1 LLRLPVTRATQRK
14 ANAPPH
20 RESRLD
26 PGLDDLQ
33 ELITPTAPAD
43 ETNRHFI
50 TEHLKADLKGRSV
63 RGAAVTLVTQV
74 GRLVLNTGSTVVL
87 ARLLTPR
94 DFGLLA
100 MVTAITGFVVLSKD
114 LGLSMATVQK
124 DEIDHNQASALF
136 WVSVAASAVM
146 ALLTAAIAPAVASFY
161 HEPRLKAITFALAS
175 GLIFGGLA
183 TQHQA
188 LLRRQMRFR
197 ALAAV
202 DLGSFAFGAVV
213 AIVLAVR
220 GAGYWALVL
229 MQLAIAFG
237 GTVGVWLA
245 CRWRPGMRLRGTGV
259 RAMLAFGWN
268 LAGYNVIS
276 YFARNLD
283 KVLIG
288 WRWSAFQAGLYSK
301 SYQLLLLPIYQINTP
316 VTAVALPAL
325 SRLAGSPERYRQAY
339 LRIQE
344 KVTMITM
351 PGIVL
356 MFATSDWLVS
366 LILGPQWTGATRIFM
381 LLSIAAF
388 VQPLAQTVGWLFI
401 TQGRTRE
408 LLQWG
413 IIGGVLTIG
422 PVIAGLP
429 WGAVGVA
436 AAFSITG
443 LCVRTPLLFWLV
455 GRSGPV
461 RAADLYRQSAPS
473 VCASGFCLLALL
485 AFRRWA
491 GVSSPAVGL
500 GIAVVIT
507 AAVAACAL
515 WLQPAGRR
523 ALLDL
528 RGLFALVTQGAE
540 NEHPGYAGKG
550 LREDD

>member
-1 LLRLPVTRATQRK
+1 M
-14 ANAPPH
+14 
-20 RESRLD
+20 
-26 PGLDDLQ
+26 Q
-33 ELITPTAPAD
+33 ELITPTAPTD

-63 RGAAVTLVTQV
+63 RGAAVTLVTQI

-87 ARLLTPR
+87 ARLLTVQ

-136 WVSVAASAVM
+136 WVSVAASVAM
-146 ALLTAAIAPAVASFY
+146 ALVTAAIAPAVASFY
-161 HEPRLKAITFALAS
+161 HEPRLKAITLALAS
-175 GLIFGGLA
+175 GLILGGLA

-202 DLGSFAFGAVV
+202 DIGSFAFGAAI
-213 AIVLAVR
+213 AIVLALR

-229 MQLAIAFG
+229 MQLATAFG

-245 CRWRPGMRLRGTGV
+245 CRWRPSLRLRGPGV

-288 WRWSAFQAGLYSK
+288 WRWGPFQAGLYSK
-301 SYQLLLLPIYQINTP
+301 SYQLLLLPIYQINAP

-325 SRLAGSPERYRQAY
+325 SRLAASPERYRHAY

-351 PGIVL
+351 PGVA
-356 MFATSDWLVS
+356 MMVATSDWIVS

-388 VQPLAQTVGWLFI
+388 TQPVAQTVGWLFI

-408 LLQWG
+408 LLDWG

-422 PVIAGLP
+422 PIVAGLP

-436 AAFSITG
+436 ASFSITG
-443 LCVRTPLLFWLV
+443 VCLRTPLLFWLA
-455 GRSGPV
+455 GRRGPV
-461 RAADLYRQSAPS
+461 SSGDVYRGSVPS
-473 VCASGFCLLALL
+473 VCASSAALLALL
-485 AFRRWA
+485 AFRRWVP
-491 GVSSPAVGL
+491 VSNPGVGL
-500 GIAVVIT
+500 AIALGIT
-507 AAVAACAL
+507 TFVAAGAL
-515 WLQPAGRR
+515 WIQPAGRR

-528 RGLFALVTQGAE
+528 RSLFDLLTRPSE
-540 NEHPGYAGKG
+540 NEHPDQTGKG
-550 LREDD
+550 LAGDD